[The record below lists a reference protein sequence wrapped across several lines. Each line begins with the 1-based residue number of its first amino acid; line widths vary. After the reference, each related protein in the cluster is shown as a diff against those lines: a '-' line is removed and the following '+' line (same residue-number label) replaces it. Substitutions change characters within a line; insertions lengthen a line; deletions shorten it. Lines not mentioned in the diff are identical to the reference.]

1 MNAWKKLEEIRKK
14 YPFPSCIVFLV
25 LLVGAHTVYQSF
37 TSCFTSN
44 LAAATARKSLN
55 LDGSCDGLRAK
66 SIPEIHTALFR
77 MGIDY
82 SQHPACSASMDPDSQ
97 LRICPPMDYYCLQGI
112 SACFEPGFLVRLCKT
127 KKMATP
133 DIMLQVRPEH
143 RVNISFSNV
152 SFQYPA
158 KKKEDIARCGDGFFG
173 FVTNLVKTCYAQHQ
187 FQYTAGKIQAGE
199 LTAIMG
205 PSGAGKST
213 FWKALTA
220 HQSGL
225 QLSGNAAV
233 NGEFVSSVLG
243 SVRSLYGYVP
253 QTDILDR
260 DATVEENIRFQAE
273 TRLPA
278 AYTEAQV
285 DELVEWLLH
294 HFSID
299 ELRDKTIG
307 EVGSENLS
315 GGQIKRVSLAMEIA
329 ARPSLMFLDEPT
341 SGLDSTTTEIVVKT
355 LRGLADGGANILVII
370 HQPSDSVFNQFDR
383 LILLNTDSHIA
394 YMGARADAVE
404 YFRGLLI
411 EADEPPPACG
421 EADFLMDIL
430 SRNKCKKVCMVVFFK
445 MLSNQYVGHSSYLCI
460 DAAEAAVCKK
470 NESSSSSF
478 SSSSSSSSSSPYQL
492 GS

>member
-1 MNAWKKLEEIRKK
+1 
-14 YPFPSCIVFLV
+14 
-25 LLVGAHTVYQSF
+25 
-37 TSCFTSN
+37 
-44 LAAATARKSLN
+44 
-55 LDGSCDGLRAK
+55 
-66 SIPEIHTALFR
+66 
-77 MGIDY
+77 
-82 SQHPACSASMDPDSQ
+82 
-97 LRICPPMDYYCLQGI
+97 MDYYCLQGI